1 MIKNKGFSLIDS
13 MVALV
18 LFGSVIYFVAG
29 YQKVGLKDRKITAYE
44 SELNRDSLAFSK
56 LINAPALTDT
66 QVKQYHY
73 RTFANILRNSPTN
86 ITTTKG
92 NVACIVNNSSRLTQ
106 NCVNKLPI
114 GEDKMFNNG
123 SGLNFPEIG
132 GYDRFYN
139 GIFAQLNLK
148 HFNDLVPNMCIYF
161 DSRDKAYDLYLYYTS
176 PTPLTIKEI
185 EMYKNSA
192 LVFGAAAGITDA
204 TGSLHSTAGWTMPTT
219 CGTPA
224 IGTAGVYLNLLPSFL
239 SLRED
244 NIKLLTNADDNSMLS
259 FKGNTNTLK
268 TDLYISGSGNDSFLQ
283 TGTTTDG
290 QQEFNIGNRKF
301 NDYVMNTA
309 SPTLSNLLMLYP
321 TASRTAIPT
330 NTITTTAPKVKFSGV
345 GLVANSSDYAVF
357 MPNEAVPNTNISN
370 PYQLYSPCDS
380 TNELGRIV
388 KAGTDF
394 AVCMRHPYCWEFSAS
409 SKGISHTCYMPM
421 NDTRKQVTIA
431 ANSAIT
437 TFRCND
443 TTQNAAAATSPYI
456 SAIPTFSAES
466 VNYEYLKVIDNGIV
480 NFGGITNFTYTNF
493 QEIRTNR
500 CLRSFM
506 GICFSNRCWLTHIPR
521 FALNQYFD
529 TAIFSNQNNCTAG
542 LPGLSGPYGVG
553 QVNGTST
560 LDGKAFMIKD
570 PNLGGYAW
578 NDGNIDWLKNSQPDT
593 IYHLDGTGEIRY
605 QLSGAN
611 PTSIGNSRY
620 CGITNISTTINNG
633 QTFDSLNR
641 YPNYNNA
648 FSYGTGGS
656 NGDNS
661 AACNAASAEWNN
673 NHRDVDAVNVTL
685 PYLVINGVKQMDN
698 QLKLNGFV
706 DPGEKLWQP
715 LNLTTQDK
723 TNFMHIKVKY
733 LKSNQPTSTSEHQ
746 MTGNDSNLNS
756 LDNYASGFTFMP
768 NTGVPNCAYQCQI
781 VAPKLGFSG
790 TFYYHEY
797 ANITGYQ
804 NTKACVCYNNVGWN
818 GQNFYNQENTK
829 TRTLLFNTNVFL
841 VRPKENNSNIT
852 VKKVSCSANPLY
864 FNTTTATDPQASDKS
879 PSATMSMSLLSFGL
893 PLNVRGSPEPEPSS
907 RKCLSSNITATYTTS
922 CNGTKSTALTCTPNR
937 SGIYIG
943 AASYYKTSTG
953 AATCAAQTNTGQK
966 DKNNNWIYANN
977 TPASTNIYVNCNDN
991 SEPSGYYENPSAGQI
1006 RSVTWSGSCSSFD
1019 K

>member
-56 LINAPALTDT
+56 LVNGPALTDA

-301 NDYVMNTA
+301 NDYVMNKA

-357 MPNEAVPNTNISN
+357 MPNETVPNTNISN

-409 SKGISHTCYMPM
+409 SKGVSHTCYMPM

-456 SAIPTFSAES
+456 SALPTFSAES
-466 VNYEYLKVIDNGIV
+466 VNYEYLKVIENGSV
-480 NFGGITNFTYTNF
+480 NFGGVTSFYYNKYQEITNN
-493 QEIRTNR
+493 Q
-500 CLRSFM
+500 CLSSFL
-506 GICFSNRCWLTHIPR
+506 GVCTSNKCWITHLPQLTSTISYNS
-521 FALNQYFD
+521 AKYANQ
-529 TAIFSNQNNCTAG
+529 ANCSAG
-542 LPGLSGPYGVG
+542 LPGLSGAYGVG

-560 LDGKAFMIKD
+560 LDGRAFMTKD

-578 NDGNIDWLKNSQPDT
+578 NNGNIGWLKDNQPST
-593 IYHLDGTGEIRY
+593 IFHLDGSGEIRSP
-605 QLSGAN
+605 QIGGT
-611 PTSIGNSRY
+611 PTNLTIRKD
-620 CGITNISTTINNG
+620 CGIVNVSPILRNLNDG
-633 QTFDSLNR
+633 WKPFGVFDSLTK

-648 FSYGTGGS
+648 FSYGTAGS
-656 NGDNS
+656 GGDNS
-661 AACNAASAEWNN
+661 AACNNASGEFNS

-706 DPGEKLWQP
+706 NPGDDKWSL

-781 VAPKLGFSG
+781 AAPKLGFSG

-818 GQNFYNQENTK
+818 GQNFYKQA
-829 TRTLLFNTNVFL
+829 NTNVFL
-841 VRPKENNSNIT
+841 VRPKTNNSNIT

-864 FNTTTATDPQASDKS
+864 FNTTAATDPQASDKS
-879 PSATMSMSLLSFGL
+879 PYATMSMNWLNFGN
-893 PLNVRGSPEPEPSS
+893 PQNVRGSPDPVVPS
-907 RKCLSSNITATYTTS
+907 RKCLSSNITATYTTA

-966 DKNNNWIYANN
+966 DKNNNWIYVNN
-977 TPASTNIYVNCNDN
+977 TAASTNIYVNCNAN
-991 SEPSGYYENPSAGQI
+991 SEPSGYYENPSAGQT